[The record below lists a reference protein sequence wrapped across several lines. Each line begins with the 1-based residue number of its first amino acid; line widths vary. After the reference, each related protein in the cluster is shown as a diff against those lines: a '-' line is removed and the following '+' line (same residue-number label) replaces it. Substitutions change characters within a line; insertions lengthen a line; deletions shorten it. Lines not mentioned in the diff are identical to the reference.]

1 MAIFFITMQPPRGFG
16 EDPDKIYHSPDC
28 APTHHY
34 IGFYHWLR
42 DIWGADAMMHI
53 GTHGSLEWL
62 PGKGVAMGDEC
73 YPDIC
78 TGDLPNVY
86 PYWVVDTGEGIQ
98 ANAEVRPASS
108 AIFRHL

>member
-1 MAIFFITMQPPRGFG
+1 
-16 EDPDKIYHSPDC
+16 
-28 APTHHY
+28 
-34 IGFYHWLR
+34 
-42 DIWGADAMMHI
+42 MHI

-98 ANAEVRPASS
+98 AKRRSVPALS
-108 AIFRHL
+108 AIFQRRLALAVYMMSWQSWKRLGGIRAF